1 MNIVR
6 ICPNANSASWSCE
19 PCGVISSC
27 FEKTQTVVSPWPQGV
42 LLFCIICGA
51 DCRWQDHLCIC
62 LKGSMV
68 VASLRGARGLSWPI
82 KAAPGQ
88 HLHTPGYWLLGIIVT
103 QPHLRGQLH
112 NWASHHCSLHPA
124 QAAQA
129 GQAVRSISTR
139 RAATQ
144 CRSELLADERSRC
157 MVYISKGGHILIILF
172 QRIE

>member
-88 HLHTPGYWLLGIIVT
+88 HLHTPGYWLLVYTVPASPTGAVT
-103 QPHLRGQLH
+103 QLGPHT
-112 NWASHHCSLHPA
+112 SLHPA
-124 QAAQA
+124 QAA
-129 GQAVRSISTR
+129 QAVRSISTR

>member
-19 PCGVISSC
+19 LCGVISSC

-88 HLHTPGYWLLGIIVT
+88 HLHTPGYWLLVYTVPASPTGAVT
-103 QPHLRGQLH
+103 QLGLTPASTQPRQSGQYQH
-112 NWASHHCSLHPA
+112 GARRHS
-124 QAAQA
+124 A
-129 GQAVRSISTR
+129 GVSCYR
-139 RAATQ
+139 RK
-144 CRSELLADERSRC
+144 EDG
-157 MVYISKGGHILIILF
+157 VWNI
-172 QRIE
+172 